1 MRRIFMKFNCRK
13 EDIQEALQTVERA
26 ISRKHTPLPV
36 LTGIHMEAKADGTVI
51 VQASDY
57 DLSIR
62 THFLAAVEQ
71 PGVALLPGTFLTGL
85 IRKVPAETVSFAYQ
99 ETDRKMKV
107 DSGPAD
113 FSLLTI
119 PPEDF
124 PILKNM
130 ETENQI
136 TIKDSIF
143 RDLIKKTI
151 FACSTDESRPVFT
164 AGLLEI
170 EGQILRM
177 VATNTHRLALKE
189 ISLEQEW
196 PNHVRLLIPSRVLQE
211 IAKQIHGDVPQD
223 VTFGWQRNLFFCS
236 FGNTYLTC
244 RLVEG
249 QFPDYRKVIP
259 EVGETSFEVKTSD
272 MRSAVDRVS
281 LVLREGEYNV
291 VRMKIESSQIVITAR
306 NLDVGDSTE
315 AVSAKV
321 EGQEMD
327 LGFNVRY
334 LMDILKN
341 MESESFTGSTNGPLT
356 PLLIKPVGEEGYLY
370 IVTPV
375 RK

>member
-1 MRRIFMKFNCRK
+1 MKFNCRK

-62 THFLAAVEQ
+62 THFLAAVDQ

-136 TIKDSIF
+136 TVKDSIF

-164 AGLLEI
+164 AGLLEV
-170 EGQILRM
+170 EGQTLRM

-189 ISLEQEW
+189 IKLEQEW

-259 EVGETSFEVKTSD
+259 EAGETSFEVKTSD

-291 VRMKIESSQIVITAR
+291 VRMKIEPSQIVITAR

-315 AVSAKV
+315 AVAAKV

-356 PLLIKPVGEEGYLY
+356 PLLIKPIGEEGYLY